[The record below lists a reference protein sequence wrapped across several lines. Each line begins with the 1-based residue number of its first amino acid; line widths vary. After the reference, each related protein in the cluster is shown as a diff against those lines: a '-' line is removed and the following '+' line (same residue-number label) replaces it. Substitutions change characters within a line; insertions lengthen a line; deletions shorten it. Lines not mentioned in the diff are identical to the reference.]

1 MLTLATVAALGAA
14 AVPAVGTIDSHSAA
28 ISQAPFS
35 RDGSKQA
42 PAHVADASVGSGWT
56 AAVSAS
62 SR

>member
-14 AVPAVGTIDSHSAA
+14 VVPAVGVIDSHSAA

-35 RDGSKQA
+35 QDGSKQA
-42 PAHVADASVGSGWT
+42 PAHVADASVGGGWT
-56 AAVSAS
+56 SSVSAD

>member
-1 MLTLATVAALGAA
+1 MLTLATVAALGAGV
-14 AVPAVGTIDSHSAA
+14 VPAVGMIDSHSAA

-42 PAHVADASVGSGWT
+42 PAHVADASVGSGWL
-56 AAVSAS
+56 SN